1 MSASKTR
8 LPAVD
13 RRAAL
18 VDAGL
23 AVFSARSYGGAT
35 TAEIA
40 RAAGISEPILYRHFA
55 SKRDLFLACLDESWA
70 RLREAVE
77 AEIEREPD
85 PASWVLAVQRAIAS
99 LRRRRLSPTQLWLHA
114 LSEAT
119 EDGEIQRHFRR
130 HLREVHDYFAGVLRR
145 AQEAGGVLPNR
156 DPDAEA
162 WIGLGLG
169 LLRSVQDRF
178 GGVLGDE
185 DVEAIAATRVAWL
198 TGAGDLGDPG
208 ASLRKGGKRAGR
220 G

>member
-1 MSASKTR
+1 VSTARAR

-13 RRAAL
+13 RRAAI
-18 VDAGL
+18 VDAALG
-23 AVFSARSYGGAT
+23 VFSARSYRGAT

-40 RAAGISEPILYRHFA
+40 RTAGISEPILYRHFA
-55 SKRDLFLACLDESWA
+55 SKRDLFLACVDEVWA

-77 AEIEREPD
+77 EEIEREPD
-85 PASWVLAVQRAIAS
+85 PREWALAVPRAMAS
-99 LRRRRLSPTQLWLHA
+99 LRQRRLAPTQLWLQA

-119 EDGEIQRHFRR
+119 EDAEIRRCFRK
-130 HLREVHDYFAGVLRR
+130 HLRDVHDYVAGVLRR
-145 AQEAGGVLPNR
+145 AQEAGGVRPDR

-185 DVEAIAATRVAWL
+185 DVEAISAARLRWL
-198 TGAGDLGDPG
+198 TTE
-208 ASLRKGGKRAGR
+208 R
-220 G
+220 